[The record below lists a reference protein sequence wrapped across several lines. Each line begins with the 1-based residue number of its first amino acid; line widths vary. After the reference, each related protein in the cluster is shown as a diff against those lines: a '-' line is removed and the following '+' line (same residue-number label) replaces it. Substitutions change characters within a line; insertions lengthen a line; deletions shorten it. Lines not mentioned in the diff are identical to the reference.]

1 MKIHSTLQ
9 FKLTSLLFVLG
20 ALLIGVSH
28 YQHLIRDLRQHREA
42 IRAEAYS
49 MGARVSGMAQHT
61 FWRGEFRTTDLEV
74 SYASIVPELNLGL
87 VCDGNGLVRNT
98 TLQRWRNVA
107 VEETPLAYA
116 VPQVKRIREVLT
128 GEVIDDLVK
137 DHMLAIFPFRDGK
150 NNHSTGVVLLDFDLT
165 APLASAHS
173 AALNDTMSHGFALL
187 AACLLLWLALHVL
200 VTSRLNFVVHQATI
214 AGAGSAEIASLP
226 GNDEMASLSQAFVRA
241 FQKLRDSEYQFRQ
254 FAESMK
260 DVLWM
265 APSTPQGLPVVN
277 SAYHNVLGLEPGEL
291 KSHRWGWLR
300 RVALDDRKKVMRF
313 LSKLRRTEEKG
324 EMEFR
329 LTLPDGETRWMQ
341 VRGFRLRTSGN
352 GASVG
357 GIAVDVTES
366 RDVAKRLVEAA
377 ESERRRIGMDLHDD
391 VCQRLAAAQLKCGVL
406 EAMLKKEKNTHVQ
419 LAGSIVNEISLAT
432 DMARTFAR
440 GMAPV
445 ALNVGA
451 FGPALDQVVTQIQ
464 KAFDVTCTASCDLP
478 DGCMGD
484 EMAAH
489 MFRIAQELAT
499 NAAKHGHGK
508 WVSIRCYVSPGNL
521 GPMLR
526 LEVANDGVPFN
537 PGLNT
542 SPGMGLH
549 LIKQRADVVGAT
561 VSFHPRAQPDGGT
574 VVICEVPLSL

>member
-1 MKIHSTLQ
+1 MKFYKTLQ
-9 FKLTSLLFVLG
+9 FRLTSLLFVLG

-28 YQHLIRDLRQHREA
+28 YQHLTRDLRQHREA
-42 IRAEAYS
+42 MRAEAYS

-61 FWRGEFRTTDLEV
+61 FWRGEFRTSDLEV
-74 SYASIVPELNLGL
+74 SYASVMPELTLGL
-87 VCDGNGLVRNT
+87 VCDGNGLVRST

-107 VEETPLAYA
+107 LEETPLAYA
-116 VPQVKRIREVLT
+116 ITKVKRIREVLT
-128 GEVIDDLVK
+128 GEVIEDLVK

-173 AALNDTMSHGFALL
+173 AALNDTISHGFALL
-187 AACLLLWLALHVL
+187 AACLLLWLALHVM
-200 VTSRLNFVVHQATI
+200 VTSRLNFVVNQTTI
-214 AGAGSAEIASLP
+214 AGSGGAEIASLP
-226 GNDEMASLSQAFVRA
+226 GDDEMASLSRAFVRA
-241 FQKLRDSEYQFRQ
+241 FQKLRDSEHQFRQ

-265 APSTPQGLPVVN
+265 APSTAQGAPVVN
-277 SAYHNVLGLEPGEL
+277 SAYRNVLGLEPDEL
-291 KSHRWGWLR
+291 KSHRWGWLK
-300 RVALDDRKKVMRF
+300 RVAHEDRKKVIHF
-313 LSKLRRTEEKG
+313 LDMLRSTEEKG

-329 LTLPDGETRWMQ
+329 LALPDGATRWMQ

-357 GIAVDVTES
+357 GIAVDVTEHK
-366 RDVAKRLVEAA
+366 DVAKRLVEAA

-406 EAMLKKEKNTHVQ
+406 EAMLKKEKNAHVQ

-432 DMARTFAR
+432 DMARTFAK

-445 ALNVGA
+445 ALNVGD

-464 KAFDVTCTASCDLP
+464 KAFDVKCTASCDLP

-484 EMAAH
+484 EMSAH
-489 MFRIAQELAT
+489 MFRIAQELAV

-508 WVSIRCYVSPGNL
+508 WVSIRCYVSPGSL
-521 GPMLR
+521 GPALR

-537 PGLNT
+537 PALNT

-574 VVICEVPLSL
+574 VVICEVPLS

>member
-1 MKIHSTLQ
+1 MKFHNTLQ

-28 YQHLIRDLRQHREA
+28 YQHLIRDLRQHREGL
-42 IRAEAYS
+42 RAEAYS

-61 FWRGEFRTTDLEV
+61 FWRGEVRTTDLEV
-74 SYASIVPELNLGL
+74 SYASVMPELSIGL
-87 VCDGNGLVRNT
+87 VCDGNGLVRST

-107 VEETPLAYA
+107 LEETPLAYA
-116 VPQVKRIREVLT
+116 IPNVKRIREMLT
-128 GEVIDDLVK
+128 GEVIDDVVK
-137 DHMLAIFPFRDGK
+137 NHMLAIFPFRDGK

-173 AALNDTMSHGFALL
+173 AALNDTISHGFALL

-200 VTSRLNFVVHQATI
+200 VTSRLNFVVHQTTI
-214 AGAGSAEIASLP
+214 AGAGGAEIESLP
-226 GNDEMASLSQAFVRA
+226 GDDEMATLSRAFVHA

-265 APSTPQGLPVVN
+265 APSTAHGVPVVN
-277 SAYHNVLGLEPGEL
+277 SAYQHVLGLPPAEL

-300 RVALDDRKKVMRF
+300 RVVVEDRKKVIRF
-313 LSKLRRTEEKG
+313 LGRLRGTEEKG
-324 EMEFR
+324 EVEFR
-329 LTLPDGETRWMQ
+329 LALPDGVTRWMQ

-366 RDVAKRLVEAA
+366 KDVAKRLVEAA

-432 DMARTFAR
+432 DMARNFAK

-445 ALNVGA
+445 ALNVGD

-464 KAFDVTCTASCDLP
+464 QAFNVKCTANCELP
-478 DGCMGD
+478 AGGMGD

-489 MFRIAQELAT
+489 MFRIAQELAV

-508 WVSIRCYVSPGNL
+508 WITIRCYVSPGNL
-521 GPMLR
+521 GPALR
-526 LEVANDGVPFN
+526 LEVANDGVSFN
-537 PGLNT
+537 PALNT

-574 VVICEVPLSL
+574 VVICEVPLS